1 MKRRDFISFLASA
14 AVAAGPAKIRAQLPS
29 QLKRIGALMPYFE
42 HDAEVRTDLT
52 AFGEKLQQ
60 LGWAQ
65 GQNLQLDV
73 RWAGGNVANLQS
85 AARELVARSPSL
97 LFARSTAATRAL
109 QRESRVRSA
118 LRHQPS
124 HSRLARACARERQKR
139 PRIVALALC
148 GPRVGIAHDRADDNV
163 W

>member
-14 AVAAGPAKIRAQLPS
+14 AVAAGPAKIRAQLPG

-42 HDAEVRTDLT
+42 HDAEVRMDLT

-85 AARELVARSPSL
+85 AARSSLLGARACSLLDRTPRPALSSGKVARSP
-97 LFARSTAATRAL
+97 
-109 QRESRVRSA
+109 
-118 LRHQPS
+118 
-124 HSRLARACARERQKR
+124 
-139 PRIVALALC
+139 
-148 GPRVGIAHDRADDNV
+148 
-163 W
+163 